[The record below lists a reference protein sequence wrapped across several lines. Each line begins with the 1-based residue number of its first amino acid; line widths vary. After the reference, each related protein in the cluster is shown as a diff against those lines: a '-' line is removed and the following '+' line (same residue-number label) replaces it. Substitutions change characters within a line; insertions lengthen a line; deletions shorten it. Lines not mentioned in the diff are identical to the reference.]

1 MKKNFLNKD
10 YAYKISVWFAGIL
23 PVWFLRSIAKIVAF
37 FGYIFFDKA
46 RNNVRQNL
54 AQIYDDPKL
63 IETTTKN
70 IFLNYGKY
78 ISDWAKLNHVKIGKL
93 GKWFSSF
100 QGEEVIKKGLSK
112 GKGIILLTAHLGNWE
127 LGGLFFSHRKIPI
140 NVITAQDDIKGLAE
154 IRENSRKAQNIKTI
168 TINNDSLFFIDIVNA
183 LQKNELVA
191 MLIDRYEGRN
201 CVEVDF
207 FGRPTCFPMGPVQ
220 LAKSTGAAI
229 IPAFIVADEKGK
241 YKAIADSVVEMEFTG
256 DTREDIKKN
265 TEKLVRIL
273 EKYILQYSDQW
284 YNFTNLWG
292 KKHE

>member
-23 PVWFLRSIAKIVAF
+23 PVWILRSIAKFVAF
-37 FGYIFFDKA
+37 CGYLIFDEA
-46 RNNVRQNL
+46 RNKVKQNL
-54 AQIYDDPKL
+54 TQIYDDSKL
-63 IETTTKN
+63 VEKTTRK

-78 ISDWAKLNHVKIGKL
+78 IADWAKLNHVDIGNL

-100 QGEEVIKKGLSK
+100 QGEEFIKEGLSK

-127 LGGLFFSHRKIPI
+127 LGGFFFSYRGIPI
-140 NVITAQDDIKGLAE
+140 NVITAQDDVDGLAE
-154 IRENSRKAQNIKTI
+154 IRENSRKTRNIKTI

-183 LQKNELVA
+183 LQRNELVA
-191 MLIDRYEGRN
+191 MLIDRYEGRKG
-201 CVEVDF
+201 VEVDF
-207 FGRPTCFPMGPVQ
+207 FGRPTSFPIGPVQ

-229 IPAFIVADEKGK
+229 VPAFIVADENGK

-265 TEKLVRIL
+265 TEKLVRIF
-273 EKYILQYSDQW
+273 EKYILKYSDQW
-284 YNFTNLWG
+284 YNFTNLWE